1 MPEGLSEEEAFRIAM
16 GLKHACPSCPQSPL
30 EAYQGASCFADI
42 FSTVGGAQ
50 LSVGGGGGACPG
62 CSSSIAGIL
71 SGSADIQLVVED
83 AVIMDLTHYN
93 NKD

>member
-1 MPEGLSEEEAFRIAM
+1 VAPNYPWEE
-16 GLKHACPSCPQSPL
+16 
-30 EAYQGASCFADI
+30 
-42 FSTVGGAQ
+42 
-50 LSVGGGGGACPG
+50 GGGACPG